1 MEQIITAVQI
11 PNNQLTNWSSVRA
24 FVAGNVPRTPDL
36 QAEITISG
44 PVTKN
49 IGAQIAGRR
58 RRDLI
63 DLMRSVV
70 DEVILVMKCWFPV
83 RW

>member
-1 MEQIITAVQI
+1 
-11 PNNQLTNWSSVRA
+11 
-24 FVAGNVPRTPDL
+24 VPKIPDL
-36 QAEITISG
+36 QAETTISG

-49 IGAQIAGRR
+49 IGAQIAGSR

-63 DLMRSVV
+63 ESIRSEV